1 MGKSIII
8 PLVVEERVGR
18 VHPNGMAYW
27 RNFGEWRKEYG
38 KPTPQNLQT
47 FRQKF
52 IDSTK
57 KGGCNEH
64 LGLQTTGNLRIRRQK
79 DNQILA
85 EFSPPMFEII

>member
-8 PLVVEERVGR
+8 PLVVEEKCGGYPVF
-18 VHPNGMAYW
+18 W

-38 KPTPQNLQT
+38 KPTVQNLQI

-79 DNQILA
+79 DNQIMA

>member
-18 VHPNGMAYW
+18 VHPNGMARY
-27 RNFGEWRKEYG
+27 RVFGEWRKEYG
-38 KPTPQNLQT
+38 KPTAQNLQT

-64 LGLQTTGNLRIRRQK
+64 LGLQTMGDLRIRRQK
-79 DNQILA
+79 NDEILA
-85 EFSPPMFEII
+85 EYKATMFEIV

>member
-1 MGKSIII
+1 MSKSTII

-18 VHPNGMAYW
+18 VHPNGLA
-27 RNFGEWRKEYG
+27 RQRVFGEWRKEYG
-38 KPTPQNLQT
+38 KPTVQNLQT

-64 LGLQTTGNLRIRRQK
+64 LGLQTTGDLRIRRQK
-79 DNQILA
+79 DDKIMA
-85 EFSPPMFEII
+85 EYKAPMFEII

>member
-8 PLVVEERVGR
+8 PLVVEEKCRGFPVF
-18 VHPNGMAYW
+18 W

-38 KPTPQNLQT
+38 KPTAQNLQT

-64 LGLQTTGNLRIRRQK
+64 LGPQTTGDLRIRRQK
-79 DNQILA
+79 NNEILA
-85 EFSPPMFEII
+85 EYKAPMFEIV